1 MLDWNHGGQ
10 LKKRKNINKLQMQAL
25 KTKLLSFLSSFGK
38 VLKEA
43 WWGPP
48 TTPPPAV
55 RDLPKAFGFPPLI
68 WYLQT
73 ECTRMR
79 LLFSFHFRE
88 SAERASYSTNP
99 WRNAQYLC
107 GNVCRHC
114 ASREKKILM
123 HVSPALQWSTRN
135 ECVQKWWVTQHGC
148 VSDLASLS
156 WCVTP
161 LKGSLKDGSGAVDKW
176 DCHCVEP
183 LTLEARWEGGYRLRE
198 EMFLGN
204 PDFIKSMRMKYPR
217 QDDQLFTSEVWCPSA
232 LIESRLPGPPNAS
245 MNEHILPWAADTFQT
260 WYKVPLG
267 FQVGASGKEP
277 ACQCRR
283 CKRGRFDPC
292 VRKIPW
298 RRAWQPTAVFLPGE
312 PHGQRSLTDYSKW
325 GHKESDL
332 TEGI

>member
-1 MLDWNHGGQ
+1 MLDWNHGRQ

-114 ASREKKILM
+114 ASREKRNSHARLSCTPVVYSERVRSEM
-123 HVSPALQWSTRN
+123 MGNTAQMCFWSGISELVCHSFERIP
-135 ECVQKWWVTQHGC
+135 KGWLGC
-148 VSDLASLS
+148 
-156 WCVTP
+156 
-161 LKGSLKDGSGAVDKW
+161 SG
-176 DCHCVEP
+176 
-183 LTLEARWEGGYRLRE
+183 
-198 EMFLGN
+198 
-204 PDFIKSMRMKYPR
+204 
-217 QDDQLFTSEVWCPSA
+217 
-232 LIESRLPGPPNAS
+232 
-245 MNEHILPWAADTFQT
+245 
-260 WYKVPLG
+260 
-267 FQVGASGKEP
+267 
-277 ACQCRR
+277 
-283 CKRGRFDPC
+283 
-292 VRKIPW
+292 
-298 RRAWQPTAVFLPGE
+298 
-312 PHGQRSLTDYSKW
+312 
-325 GHKESDL
+325 
-332 TEGI
+332 